1 MTAKWR
7 LSLLVLC
14 LLPVASGAASVTVQ
28 NLRQWRAPDH
38 TRLVFDLSAPLE
50 HRLFTLSNPDR
61 VVIDIDNAQL
71 AGKLPPLDASDP
83 RLGTLRAGR
92 PDGKSTLRIVLDLK
106 KAIRPRTFVLKP
118 AGEYGHRLVIDLYD
132 PQMADAPAPAATPMP
147 AAPPRTDSKRVKTA
161 DQYVKRDLLVAI
173 DAGHGGEDPGAIG
186 RRYRTKEKDVT
197 LAVARELARMVN
209 ATSGMRALLIRDGD
223 YYIKLRDRYRK
234 ADRQNAD
241 IFVSIHAD
249 ALPGRRHAYG
259 ASVYALSQK
268 GAGDRMARIL
278 ADKENA
284 ADEIGGV
291 NAEEMP
297 DDVQLTMVDL
307 KQSKAVE
314 HSLLLGQSVISGLDR
329 VGPVHY
335 RDVRQAGFA
344 VLKSIQYPSILVE
357 TAFISNPSEEK
368 KLRTRDFQQKL
379 ARGILDGVKRFVARE
394 GFDNMKPVPTTMAAG
409 ERRQHVVQRGET
421 LRAIASQYGVD
432 VDVLR
437 FANNLHGDAVTVGS
451 RLEIP

>member
-7 LSLLVLC
+7 LSLLVLAI
-14 LLPVASGAASVTVQ
+14 LPLQASAAGVTVQ
-28 NLRQWRAPDH
+28 NLRQWQAPDH

-50 HRLFTLSNPDR
+50 HRLFTLPNPHR
-61 VVIDIDNAQL
+61 VVIDIDNAEI
-71 AGKLPPLDASDP
+71 AGKLPSLEANDP
-83 RLGTLRAGR
+83 RLSALRAGR

-106 KAIRPRTFVLKP
+106 KEVRPRTFVLKP

-132 PQMADAPAPAATPMP
+132 PQSRENAADPAPAPAKE
-147 AAPPRTDSKRVKTA
+147 RSKSVKTA
-161 DQYVKRDLLVAI
+161 EQFARRDLLIAI

-186 RRYRTKEKDVT
+186 RRYRTREKDIT
-197 LAVARELARMVN
+197 LAVARELARIVN
-209 ATSGMRALLIRDGD
+209 ATPGMKALLIRDGD

-234 ADRQNAD
+234 ADRHNAD
-241 IFVSIHAD
+241 IFISIHAD

-268 GAGDRMARIL
+268 GASDRMARIL

-297 DDVQLTMVDL
+297 NDVQITMVDL

-314 HSLLLGQSVISGLDR
+314 HSLLLGQNVLGGLDR
-329 VGPVHY
+329 VGPVHF

-344 VLKSIQYPSILVE
+344 VLKSIQYPSILIE

-368 KLRTRDFQQKL
+368 KLRTRGFQQKL
-379 ARGILDGVKRFVARE
+379 ARGIHDGIKRFVARE
-394 GFDNMKPVPTTMAAG
+394 GYENMTPIPATATKAD
-409 ERRQHVVQRGET
+409 RRAHVVQRGDT
-421 LRAIASQYGVD
+421 LATIASQYGVH
-432 VDVLR
+432 VDALR
-437 FANNLHGDAVTVGS
+437 FANNLHGDAIMVGS
-451 RLEIP
+451 RLNIP

>member
-1 MTAKWR
+1 MTAMR
-7 LSLLVLC
+7 FLSLLILA
-14 LLPVASGAASVTVQ
+14 LLPLPVSAANVSVH
-28 NLRQWRAPDH
+28 NLRQWQAPDH

-50 HRLFTLSNPDR
+50 HRLFTLANPHR
-61 VVIDIDNAQL
+61 VVIDIDNAQIT
-71 AGKLPPLDASDP
+71 GKLPPLETNDP
-83 RLGTLRAGR
+83 RLSALRAGR

-106 KAIRPRTFVLKP
+106 KEIRPRTFVLKP

-132 PQMADAPAPAATPMP
+132 PQSRETSAPATVPPPAPA
-147 AAPPRTDSKRVKTA
+147 RDSGKRVKTA
-161 DQYVKRDLLVAI
+161 AQYVRRDLLIAI

-186 RRYRTKEKDVT
+186 RRYRTREKDVT
-197 LAVARELARMVN
+197 LGVARELAKLVN
-209 ATSGMRALLIRDGD
+209 AAPGMRALLIRDGD

-234 ADRQNAD
+234 ADRNNAD
-241 IFVSIHAD
+241 VFISIHAD

-297 DDVQLTMVDL
+297 DDVQITMVDL

-314 HSLLLGQSVISGLDR
+314 HSLLLGQSVLSGLDR
-329 VGPVHY
+329 IGPVHY

-344 VLKSIQYPSILVE
+344 VLKSIQYPSILIE

-368 KLRTRDFQQKL
+368 KLRTRDFQRQL
-379 ARGILDGVKRFVARE
+379 ARGILDGLKRFVARE
-394 GFDNMKPVPTTMAAG
+394 GFDNMKPLPATTAAA

-451 RLEIP
+451 RLNIP